1 MTDELRR
8 RRLSRA
14 ELDALK
20 FAGRRQLARWSNKPR
35 LSPNQQAQR
44 HALKQAVRVLQDDAF
59 IGGCALHAPDEEEHI
74 DV

>member
-44 HALKQAVRVLQDDAF
+44 HALKQAVRVLLPSRRRLYRRMRTA
-59 IGGCALHAPDEEEHI
+59 CPR
-74 DV
+74 

>member
-1 MTDELRR
+1 MIDQPR

-14 ELDALK
+14 ELDALR
-20 FAGRRQLARWSNKPR
+20 FAGRRQLARWSSKPQ

-44 HALKQAVRVLQDDAF
+44 GALKQAVRILEDDAF
-59 IGGCALHAPDEEEHI
+59 TGGCDLHVPDEEKHN